1 MKSLRIFSLFICCG
15 ILAFALC
22 SAEIKAPQT
31 GTQAICTADGV
42 CYLPGTEPETAGKK
56 VSTAEKFL
64 LKRTIAGDPG
74 AEKFLE
80 FLRGNSGSQTS
91 EWGFWGMLIFAF
103 LGGIALNLTPC
114 VLPMIPINLALIS
127 GGKSTGKWF
136 RGMIYG
142 SGIALCY
149 GCLGLFAAF
158 AGTTLGVLN
167 ASPAFN
173 FAIGIIFLLLSAS
186 MAGVWNF
193 DLAGKF
199 HALRNKIPANGNI
212 VAVFFLGMIS
222 ALLAGSCIAPVVT
235 SVLLFTA
242 KSCQEGNLYA
252 AILPFALGV
261 GMALPWPL
269 AGAGWAI
276 LPKPG
281 RFMVGVKYIFSLMIF
296 ILAAYYIMLGVKL
309 LPSET
314 YDSPNGFAA
323 LENARQT
330 ALLEKK
336 DILVKFT
343 ASWCKNCAAMD
354 KSTLKDPEVQN
365 FIDRNYILAVFPA
378 ENPSDPEIAALL
390 KAWNI
395 PGFPAFAIV
404 SPAANEK

>member
-1 MKSLRIFSLFICCG
+1 MKSLRIFSLFIYCG

-42 CYLPGTEPETAGKK
+42 CYLPGTEPETAEKK
-56 VSTAEKFL
+56 VSAAEKFL

-74 AEKFLE
+74 AEKFLD
-80 FLRGNSGSQTS
+80 FLRGDKENSSQWS
-91 EWGFWGMLIFAF
+91 FWGMLLLAF

-127 GGKSTGKWF
+127 NSESKNKWV
-136 RGMIYG
+136 RGMVYG

-149 GCLGLFAAF
+149 GGLGLFAAF

-167 ASPAFN
+167 SSPVFN

-199 HALRNKIPANGNI
+199 HFLRTKIPAHGNI
-212 VAVFFLGMIS
+212 AAVFLLGMIS

-242 KSCQEGNLYA
+242 KSCQDGNLYA
-252 AILPFALGV
+252 AILPFVLGL

-281 RFMVGVKYIFSLMIF
+281 RFMVGVKYVFALMIF

-330 ALLEKK
+330 ALQEKK

-343 ASWCKNCAAMD
+343 ASWCKNCAAME

-378 ENPSDPEIAALL
+378 ENPSEPEVAALL

-395 PGFPAFAIV
+395 PGFPAFAIIA
-404 SPAANEK
+404 PQQEK